1 MSSLPSIAL
10 LLLCVI
16 AAGGIA
22 QSDSQGSFNRDSF
35 DNLLLAAR
43 HAQSSNDYASA
54 AGYYRRAVQLR
65 ADIPE
70 LWANLGLMEDATA
83 SYPDATASFR
93 KALQLKPSLYVPN
106 LFLGI
111 DYLHLNRAH
120 DAVPF
125 LLKAEAINPA
135 DSQAPISLGRAYLSL
150 GNFAAA
156 RGAYQRALAL
166 DPKNS
171 SAWFAFG
178 VLALDEVETDG
189 RKLSGESANS
199 AYARALF
206 AESLREQ
213 ARFKE
218 AVSEEQAVL
227 AADPHFPCAHARLGF
242 SYLAQRQNDAATREF
257 AAESPGCSLAALGH
271 ARLRIEADD
280 DAAALALLSD
290 LWKRDTG
297 FVLAN
302 FGLLVDGL
310 AADRVEALSA
320 FVDQQSVAGAVP
332 ADLSVSLLA
341 ALRGAPQPVD
351 ELLTQAGLTRP
362 RDAKGSE
369 LPRNLNAAEADARA
383 GRYASCA
390 VDLARGAH
398 ELSHSALRGNAD
410 GLLLLAG
417 CAWMTGDYALSASA
431 SDLVAGQ
438 SPHGMAALYWSI
450 QSNEKLAFVAFSRF
464 EQLEPDSERTH
475 LLLGDMYRQR
485 QHLQQAENEYKAA
498 AALAPQDPAP
508 LFGLASAY
516 SQDSKLALAL
526 STAKTALGLSPDDP
540 DLNVLAGQILVEQ
553 HEWAQAESY
562 LKRSLNATPPI
573 KPQME
578 PHVHVLLGQVYE
590 QTDRPQEAISQFQMG
605 LSSDQDGTI
614 YYQLVRIYSRM
625 GNKAAAQDAIAHVKA
640 LEQKRRERA
649 VIAVQDSSAAQS
661 DIP

>member
-1 MSSLPSIAL
+1 MRRLPSIAL
-10 LLLCVI
+10 LLLCTL

-22 QSDSQGSFNRDSF
+22 QSDNPDSF
-35 DNLLLAAR
+35 DDLLLAAR
-43 HAQSSNDYASA
+43 QAQSSNDYAA
-54 AGYYRRAVQLR
+54 AVGYYRRAVQLR
-65 ADIPE
+65 TDIPE
-70 LWANLGLMEDATA
+70 LWANLGLMQDATA
-83 SYPDATASFR
+83 SYPDAIISFH

-125 LLKAEAINPA
+125 LLKAEAINPNDA
-135 DSQAPISLGRAYLSL
+135 QAPVSLGRAYLSL

-178 VLALDEVETDG
+178 VAALDEVEADG
-189 RKLSGESANS
+189 RKLSGENANS

-218 AVSEEQAVL
+218 AVTEEQAVL
-227 AADPHFPCAHARLGF
+227 AADPHFPCARARLGF
-242 SYLAQRQNDAATREF
+242 LYLAQRLNDDAAREF
-257 AAESPGCSLAALGH
+257 AAESSGCALAGLGH

-290 LWKRDTG
+290 LWKSDSG
-297 FVLAN
+297 FVMAN
-302 FGLLVDGL
+302 FGLLLDGL
-310 AADRVEALSA
+310 AADRLEAFSA
-320 FVDQQSVAGAVP
+320 LVDRQNAAGAVP
-332 ADLSVSLLA
+332 ADLSASLLA
-341 ALRGAPQPVD
+341 AVRGAPQPVD
-351 ELLTQAGLTRP
+351 ELLTQAGL
-362 RDAKGSE
+362 AQ
-369 LPRNLNAAEADARA
+369 PRNARESEPPPNLSTAEADARA
-383 GRYASCA
+383 GRYARCTA
-390 VDLARGAH
+390 DLSHGAH
-398 ELSHSALRGNAD
+398 DLSHNTLRGNAD
-410 GLLLLAG
+410 ALLLLAG

-431 SDLVAGQ
+431 SDLVAAQ
-438 SPHGMAALYWSI
+438 SSHGTAALYWSI

-464 EQLEPDSERTH
+464 EQLEPDSKRTH

-516 SQDSKLALAL
+516 SQDSKLDQALA
-526 STAKTALGLSPDDP
+526 TAKTALSMSPDDP
-540 DLNVLAGQILVEQ
+540 DLNVLVGQILVGQ

-562 LKRSLNATPPI
+562 LKHSLNTTPPI
-573 KPQME
+573 KPQML
-578 PHVHVLLGQVYE
+578 PHVHVLLGEVYE
-590 QTDRPQEAISQFQMG
+590 QTDRPQEAINQFQMG
-605 LSSDQDGTI
+605 LSSDEDGSV
-614 YYQLVRIYSRM
+614 YYQLSRIYIRM

-649 VIAVQDSSAAQS
+649 VIAVQETSAPSS
-661 DIP
+661 DVP